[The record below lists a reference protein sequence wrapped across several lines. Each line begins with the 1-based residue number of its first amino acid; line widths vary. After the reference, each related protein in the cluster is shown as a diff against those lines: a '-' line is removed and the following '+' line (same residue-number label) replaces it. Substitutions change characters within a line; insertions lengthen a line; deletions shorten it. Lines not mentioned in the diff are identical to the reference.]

1 MRKTILTIM
10 IGALSLSLCAC
21 GNKGNPS
28 ETQISQHTE
37 ENRETETETGAEP
50 ILPDLGQIRSICNL
64 ATMECY
70 YHNVAKSVKEKGSGI
85 SHWGEKDRIFW
96 IEYTGIAKIG
106 INMAEVAM
114 EINGENV
121 TVVLPQATLISCGI
135 EEIDESSF
143 VYSQDSSWNKNQVSA
158 EDQTAAVNQAQE
170 DMKANVE
177 NDTAL
182 LASARDRAK
191 KLIENYIEKL
201 GEVSGVEYTITW
213 ELAK

>member
-1 MRKTILTIM
+1 MRKMIDAIL
-10 IGALSLSLCAC
+10 IGALTVSLCAC
-21 GNKGNPS
+21 GNKAGQT
-28 ETQISQHTE
+28 ESQVSHHTE
-37 ENRETETETGAEP
+37 SEAGKESGAEL

-70 YHNVAKSVKEKGSGI
+70 YHNVAKSVKEKGSGL
-85 SHWGEKDRIFW
+85 SHWGEKDRVFW

-114 EINGENV
+114 EVKDRNV

-143 VYSQDSSWNKNQVSA
+143 VYSKDSSWNKNPVSA
-158 EDQTAAVNQAQE
+158 ENQTAAVDQAQE

-177 NDTAL
+177 NDAAL
-182 LASARDRAK
+182 LASARDRAQ

-201 GEVSGVEYTITW
+201 GEASGVEYTITW
-213 ELAK
+213 KMGN

>member
-1 MRKTILTIM
+1 MKKIINAIL
-10 IGALSLSLCAC
+10 IGALSVSLCAC
-21 GNKGNPS
+21 GNKESQP
-28 ETQISQHTE
+28 ETQVSQHTE
-37 ENRETETETGAEP
+37 NSETETKSNAEP

-85 SHWGEKDRIFW
+85 AHWGEKDRIFW
-96 IEYTGIAKIG
+96 IEYTGIAKVG

-114 EINGENV
+114 EVNGENV

-143 VYSQDSSWNKNQVSA
+143 VYSKDSSWNKNPVSA

-177 NDTAL
+177 NDAAL

-201 GEVSGVEYTITW
+201 GEASGVEYTITW
-213 ELAK
+213 KMAN

>member
-1 MRKTILTIM
+1 MRKMIDAIL
-10 IGALSLSLCAC
+10 IGALSVSLCAC
-21 GNKGNPS
+21 GNNVNKT
-28 ETQISQHTE
+28 ETQDSQHTE
-37 ENRETETETGAEP
+37 SSETETESNVEL

-70 YHNVAKSVKEKGSGI
+70 YHNVAKSVKEKGSGL
-85 SHWGEKDRIFW
+85 SHWGEKDRVFW

-114 EINGENV
+114 EVKDRNV

-135 EEIDESSF
+135 EEIDEGSF
-143 VYSQDSSWNKNQVSA
+143 VYSKDSSWNKNPVSA
-158 EDQTAAVNQAQE
+158 ENQTAAVDQAQE

-177 NDTAL
+177 NDAAL
-182 LASARDRAK
+182 LASARDRAQ

-201 GEVSGVEYTITW
+201 GEASGVEYTITW
-213 ELAK
+213 KLGN